1 MAEHAAQNAGL
12 VQLSDGQYDTL
23 RRFVQIIIPGLGALY
38 AALALLWHW
47 GFIAEVTGTATALT
61 VFGGVVLKFA
71 RDGYVPANEQPGTD
85 APTSYDGQVAQS
97 GVSAD
102 GDPIIQIQLTDEAQR
117 NFLTKPVLTIKG
129 FDETA

>member
-1 MAEHAAQNAGL
+1 MSEHVATNSGF
-12 VQLSDGQYDTL
+12 VQLTDTQYDTL

-71 RDGYVPANEQPGTD
+71 RDGYEPAAFVPD
-85 APTSYDGQVAQS
+85 SYDGEIAVT
-97 GVSAD
+97 GVSPE
-102 GDPIIQIQLTDEAQR
+102 GDPIAQIQLTDDAQR

-129 FDETA
+129 FNENA